1 MFLLK
6 AQMFNV
12 FKMTSVMMHQDEL
25 MQLHTDILIT
35 H

>member
-6 AQMFNV
+6 AQIFNT
-12 FKMTSVMMHQDEL
+12 FKMTSVMIHQNEL
-25 MQLHTDILIT
+25 MQLHTDILTT